1 MSFELRP
8 GDRMVRYYHPEP
20 EGLAYLPYKFT
31 GRDWEEF
38 PQEVAEYAIRT
49 ADGPRCQKDAR
60 RWATGILEQ
69 VMPAAGDGTTT
80 FAVNSPYVIIDA
92 QFEFN
97 VALEAGQTLVAE
109 TSIDDGGSWDR
120 AGELRGPRAG
130 AWKIEPAVLTRS
142 AHGSRT
148 AVAGSHRYL
157 VRLTKVGGA
166 EWRDGVL
173 RTRIQ
178 LNPRTL
184 PELAPG
190 RNELIYT
197 SGPAVSRRSVPARPV
212 AVDRARFVSDG
223 AQGYWAPNDGATGD
237 LLFHIAGPLDA
248 FSAGGRFLDLSRGVA
263 PDKFTAEVRKVAP
276 LLSAN
281 ATASIEWSTPR
292 QGPFQTLWTYDP
304 GLKWKDGVVIDRTL
318 RWPEVDRRIET
329 KGASD
334 IYVRYRIAGLGA
346 DSIRLSA
353 ETSGKGEPRPL
364 EVTHSWTEDGK
375 SKSRLERIPPGT
387 TEHRYVI
394 EIPAGAAVKNE
405 ALSFE
410 CK

>member
-1 MSFELRP
+1 M
-8 GDRMVRYYHPEP
+8 
-20 EGLAYLPYKFT
+20 
-31 GRDWEEF
+31 
-38 PQEVAEYAIRT
+38 
-49 ADGPRCQKDAR
+49 
-60 RWATGILEQ
+60 
-69 VMPAAGDGTTT
+69 
-80 FAVNSPYVIIDA
+80 
-92 QFEFN
+92 
-97 VALEAGQTLVAE
+97 
-109 TSIDDGGSWDR
+109 
-120 AGELRGPRAG
+120 
-130 AWKIEPAVLTRS
+130 
-142 AHGSRT
+142 
-148 AVAGSHRYL
+148 
-157 VRLTKVGGA
+157 
-166 EWRDGVL
+166 
-173 RTRIQ
+173 
-178 LNPRTL
+178 
-184 PELAPG
+184 
-190 RNELIYT
+190 
-197 SGPAVSRRSVPARPV
+197 
-212 AVDRARFVSDG
+212 
-223 AQGYWAPNDGATGD
+223 
-237 LLFHIAGPLDA
+237 
-248 FSAGGRFLDLSRGVA
+248 A

-292 QGPFQTLWTYDP
+292 QGPSQTLWTYDP

-387 TEHRYVI
+387 TEHPYVI